1 MSKDEGSLP
10 RKTHERQEEDGET
23 GPIWYKEDEN
33 WELTWPIWHMLPWGE
48 RKALAKEH
56 GYNTIGEFEEYM
68 TLRRAVGE
76 SDYPILPAPY
86 DPALVYAHLEE
97 AKKVEVDEHHES
109 EDDQEDEL
117 FTQSQQEP
125 CSSSSSCS
133 RDHQVT
139 DEELLEQGG
148 HLLALPEELLH
159 FIFSW
164 IPVDN
169 YASVALVSP
178 HWKYITRTEYVYK
191 RLCERCYL
199 QTSKRKQLKV
209 SKFGSYRNMLYSRPR
224 VRSFGGLYVLKFA
237 QVKQIQRDMW
247 TEVPIGA
254 ILETVYYRYLY
265 FMEDGR
271 VIYALTTSSPHEM
284 IPRIVKVYTKNEVDR
299 IAVWGAYQVQK
310 DKVTVIAK
318 QEWQTV
324 KLELTIQEASISG
337 RFGALSFTRHFS
349 SSSGNF
355 DEYYSQDL
363 TEYKVPHEPFRYLK
377 DRRL

>member
-1 MSKDEGSLP
+1 MSADQGSLP
-10 RKTHERQEEDGET
+10 RKTHEKQEEDGEVV
-23 GPIWYKEDEN
+23 PIWYKEEEN

-48 RKALAKEH
+48 RKALAQEH
-56 GYNTIGEFEEYM
+56 GYKTIGEFEEYM

-97 AKKVEVDEHHES
+97 AKVAVDEHDS
-109 EDDQEDEL
+109 EDEQEDEFETL
-117 FTQSQQEP
+117 QSQEP
-125 CSSSSSCS
+125 AP
-133 RDHQVT
+133 REQHVT
-139 DEELLEQGG
+139 DEVLLEQGG
-148 HLLALPEELLH
+148 YLFALPEELLH
-159 FIFSW
+159 FIFAW
-164 IPVDN
+164 LPVDN

-178 HWKYITRTEYVYK
+178 HWRCITRTEHVYR

-199 QTSKRKQLKV
+199 QTSKRKQLQV

-224 VRSFGGLYVLKFA
+224 VRSFGGVYVLKFA

-271 VIYALTTSSPHEM
+271 VMYALTTSSPHEM
-284 IPRIVKVYTKNEVDR
+284 IPRMVKVYTKNEVDR
-299 IAVWGAYQVQK
+299 VAVWGTYQVQK